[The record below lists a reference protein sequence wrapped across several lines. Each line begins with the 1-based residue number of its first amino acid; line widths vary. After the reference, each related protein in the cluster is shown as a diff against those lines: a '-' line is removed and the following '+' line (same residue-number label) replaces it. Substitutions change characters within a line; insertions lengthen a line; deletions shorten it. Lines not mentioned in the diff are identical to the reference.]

1 VNGHFPA
8 QPFGFSPF
16 LGLHGVK
23 NRSWYV
29 YHVAIFS
36 LFSPK
41 TGPNAAANETS
52 TDPSSLSDLSDRSEE
67 KADLRQISRVF
78 EANSWLFNEKMRE
91 IWPSPA
97 FP

>member
-8 QPFGFSPF
+8 QPFGFSPV

-23 NRSWYV
+23 NRSWYS

-41 TGPNAAANETS
+41 TGPNAAVNETS
-52 TDPSSLSDLSDRSEE
+52 TDPSEMGQWQVGVCIVGAR
-67 KADLRQISRVF
+67 KAIQYYCVNVRYCY
-78 EANSWLFNEKMRE
+78 
-91 IWPSPA
+91 
-97 FP
+97 